1 MTIIIMAKITVAKLE
16 TILTLI
22 FTPPAADHHCACTQ
36 FELIFIEPA
45 ALQTKTRGDFSQ
57 RGAHLPT
64 SGQHHRYKS
73 GENTFVSFQTLRTSY
88 T

>member
-1 MTIIIMAKITVAKLE
+1 MTIIIMAKITIAKLE

-22 FTPPAADHHCACTQ
+22 FTPPAADHYCACTQ
-36 FELIFIEPA
+36 LELIFIEPA

-64 SGQHHRYKS
+64 SGQHRWKS
-73 GENTFVSFQTLRTSY
+73 GENTFVF
-88 T
+88 